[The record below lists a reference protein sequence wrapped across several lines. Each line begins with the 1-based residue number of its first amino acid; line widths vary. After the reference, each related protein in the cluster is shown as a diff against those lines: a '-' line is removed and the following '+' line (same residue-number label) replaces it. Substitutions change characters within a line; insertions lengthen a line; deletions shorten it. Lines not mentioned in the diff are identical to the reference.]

1 MQSPQ
6 SEATPR
12 RLTLSQT
19 LTFYL
24 FLLLLAEWQ
33 WCCNRA
39 GTIGREEMAPFCPLA
54 KHNEG
59 EAWHIVCGSFQK
71 PFVCS

>member
-1 MQSPQ
+1 MIQASL
-6 SEATPR
+6 EG
-12 RLTLSQT
+12 RLQ
-19 LTFYL
+19 
-24 FLLLLAEWQ
+24 FLAFLPAEE
-33 WCCNRA
+33 CGGSHGVVMA
-39 GTIGREEMAPFCPLA
+39 GMVVGHEEMAPFCPLA